1 MVLQRFTEGQMSR
14 RDLAEWLVQTDYDTD
29 VPVIERDALAR
40 IRLVVIEVDEGM
52 RPASEIIERVAATLK
67 GESDSGRQSA

>member
-29 VPVIERDALAR
+29 VPVTERDALAR

-67 GESDSGRQSA
+67 GETDSGRQSA